1 MSARARS
8 AWDSEGVAMQRQ
20 ISPSAIVLVVVA
32 VLVVIGLVWAYVQR
46 ASRVET
52 ETIRQQAEQ
61 EMYREGE
68 LGHRPGEVPVRASG
82 K

>member
-1 MSARARS
+1 
-8 AWDSEGVAMQRQ
+8 MQRQ
-20 ISPSAIVLVVVA
+20 ISPAVIVLAAVA

-52 ETIRQQAEQ
+52 ETIREQVEQ

-68 LGHRPGEVPVRASG
+68 LGHRPGEVPVRTAG

>member
-1 MSARARS
+1 
-8 AWDSEGVAMQRQ
+8 MQRQ
-20 ISPSAIVLVVVA
+20 ISPAVIVLAAVA

-52 ETIRQQAEQ
+52 ETIREQVEQ

-68 LGHRPGEVPVRASG
+68 LGHRPGEVPVRSQSLD

>member
-1 MSARARS
+1 
-8 AWDSEGVAMQRQ
+8 MQRQ
-20 ISPSAIVLVVVA
+20 ISPAVVVLAVVA
-32 VLVVIGLVWAYVQR
+32 VLVVIGLVWVYVQR

-52 ETIRQQAEQ
+52 ETIRKQVEQ

-68 LGHRPGEVPVRASG
+68 LGHRPGELPVRTSG